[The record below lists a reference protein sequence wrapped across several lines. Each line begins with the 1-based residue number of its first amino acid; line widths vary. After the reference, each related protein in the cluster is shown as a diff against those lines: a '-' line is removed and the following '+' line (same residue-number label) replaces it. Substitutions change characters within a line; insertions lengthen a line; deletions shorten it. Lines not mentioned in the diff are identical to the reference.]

1 MKKACSALP
10 LCKAMAE
17 EGNPASVSDA
27 AVGALAIRA
36 AVIGACL
43 NVKINAA
50 SLKDQEKARL
60 LTAEADDIVKKA
72 VEQEQEIIQIAE
84 RKIQS

>member
-1 MKKACSALP
+1 
-10 LCKAMAE
+10 MAE

-50 SLKDQEKARL
+50 SLKDQEKAHL
-60 LTAEADDIVKKA
+60 LTEEADDIVKKA